1 MYIYRNKNGQIV
13 KEGYDG
19 DQSKGDSNMGLFYL
33 LILFIVFGIIISQ
46 LYKKKSNKS
55 STGTVATLEGERTM
69 AFRFY

>member
-1 MYIYRNKNGQIV
+1 V

-19 DQSKGDSNMGLFYL
+19 NESKSNYKMSLFYL

-55 STGTVATLEGERTM
+55 SAPTIASLEGSNSTGVYG
-69 AFRFY
+69 FRFY